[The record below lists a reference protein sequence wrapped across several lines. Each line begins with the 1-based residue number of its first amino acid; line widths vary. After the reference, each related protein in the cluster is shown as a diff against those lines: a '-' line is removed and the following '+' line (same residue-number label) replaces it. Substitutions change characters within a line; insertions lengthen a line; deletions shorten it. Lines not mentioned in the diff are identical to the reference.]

1 MNERVPTGII
11 GLDKMLDGGLLQGS
25 AAIIKGAPGSGK
37 SSFGIE
43 FIAKGITEH
52 DEVGLYVTFEE
63 FSEQLYRDAASLG
76 FDFERFAADGKLKLL
91 FVSPAIF
98 IDMLQKP
105 GGEFDKLMLDA
116 GVKRIVVDSINNVID
131 AQCPEDC
138 RDFMYSF
145 VNGLRRHRA
154 TTILLQE
161 DHSLM
166 GDCAMETF
174 GLCFMVDTLIQ
185 LKYIE
190 IKSALERAILVI
202 KQRATNHDNKI
213 HSFKITGGG
222 IVIGSPFAG
231 KEALLSGTPHNV

>member
-1 MNERVPTGII
+1 MNDRVPTGIA
-11 GLDKMLDGGLLQGS
+11 GLDKMLDGGLLAGS

-43 FIAKGITEH
+43 YIAKGITEH

-76 FDFERFAADGKLKLL
+76 FDFEALAADGSLKLL

-105 GGEFDKLMLDA
+105 GGEFDQLMLNS
-116 GVKRIVVDSINNVID
+116 GVKRIVVDSINNVIESL
-131 AQCPEDC
+131 CPDDC

-154 TTILLQE
+154 TTLLLQE

-166 GDCAMETF
+166 GECQMETF
-174 GLCFMVDTLIQ
+174 GLCYMVDTLIQ
-185 LKYIE
+185 LKYVE
-190 IKSALERAILVI
+190 IKSALERAIIVI

-213 HSFKITGGG
+213 HSFKITSGG
-222 IVIGSPFAG
+222 IQIGGPFTG
-231 KEALLSGTPHNV
+231 KEAIL